1 MYFPDLSFERL
12 SRCGEVAGL
21 PPELGFGMAF
31 DFKRN
36 PLNKLKLPEPV
47 AKLTPAVLFI
57 ATFSSGSL
65 FD

>member
-1 MYFPDLSFERL
+1 MEKLQASRL
-12 SRCGEVAGL
+12 NLALVWLLISNVTPCV
-21 PPELGFGMAF
+21 FW
-31 DFKRN
+31 
-36 PLNKLKLPEPV
+36 LKLPEPV